1 MIVGVCMCFLC
12 YCCPFC
18 TFFAVSLEQ
27 KNSNVQER
35 EHDFSTFQDTDL
47 RRRRKKTLLTKRED
61 VNFSRCR
68 MNTAKDAK
76 KHEIS
81 LIFIYISPTSIC
93 MRVITI

>member
-1 MIVGVCMCFLC
+1 MLLLPFL
-12 YCCPFC
+12 YV
-18 TFFAVSLEQ
+18 FAVSLEQ